1 MKLTFN
7 LIAFFIFFT
16 LSSQNNV
23 EKWTN
28 TLDLTKNNTL
38 KKELILKITDHY
50 LKRDQKLDSVSKYL
64 NVRIAINGDS
74 LFVAEKLYR
83 RALLHSNTA
92 AYDLALE
99 HAKKAAVLF
108 DKYEEYSKSALAK
121 RQIGNIYQTL
131 FKNKEAL
138 SYFKEAEPNL
148 KGKERIRMLIGL
160 GAVYAQLNELDK
172 SISYYNEAFNTSEEF
187 KDNSQLFNIHNGMA
201 SVYAKNEDFDKTK
214 ESYGKALKIAN
225 EQKYFLGQLICNY
238 NLGFLAFNL
247 NEIKNAKLYFENAFS
262 FFEKTDNNYLKAS
275 TYFKYAETQLE
286 LGNILLASE
295 NLEKSELLFNE
306 MKSTGRIPYVLNVK
320 AAIELKKG
328 NINDVIQILEK
339 AIEISSKNE
348 IIGITIK
355 NYLDLAKAYKQKGNA
370 LKTFNAYEKYT
381 NLNDSITSI
390 KKNKEI
396 VIVKAKFEASEFEYK
411 LKQDVLLLSIK
422 NKTSYYRNLLFAFVI
437 LGLIFFLY
445 RQRKINQ
452 VKQKTLQQEKEIIS
466 LNETLLQDKVKHSGS
481 QITAYAILID
491 ERNQFLTKLKE
502 QIKNI
507 RNLSN
512 DSIQKNLITELQ
524 FFIKDN
530 ISVKKEKVDLDKN
543 TNIQEED
550 FNFKLEQRFPKL
562 TDKEIIVC
570 RLLLINLTSKQIALK
585 MDITVQSVNNY
596 RASIR
601 KKVNLKPGGNLKRF
615 LKQI

>member
-396 VIVKAKFEASEFEYK
+396 EIVKAKFEASEFEYK

-452 VKQKTLQQEKEIIS
+452 VKQKALQQEKEIIS